1 MEVAAVLVAAYVLG
15 AIPTSYVAVYALTG
29 RDIRSMGTGN
39 PGTMNVLDSV
49 GLRAALIVAAGDV
62 TKGMAAVT
70 LAYAAGLDDSVA
82 VLAGMIAVL
91 GHDYSVFLRL
101 DGGNGTAAAFGALLA
116 LLPRETVLMA
126 ALGFTVWGLTRQ
138 RRIGGLVGLAAFV
151 PLWLVSQEPDVKVVG
166 SMVIVGFTLLKIIRF
181 EGFQPARGGR

>member
-15 AIPTSYVAVYALTG
+15 AIPTSYVVVYALTG
-29 RDIRSMGTGN
+29 RDIRGMGTGN

-62 TKGMAAVT
+62 SKGMAAVT
-70 LAYAAGLDDSVA
+70 LAYAAGLSDSVA

-101 DGGNGTAAAFGALLA
+101 DGGNGTAAAFGALIA
-116 LLPRETVLMA
+116 LLPRETLLMA
-126 ALGFTVWGLTRQ
+126 ALGFAVWGLTRQ

-151 PLWLVSQEPDVKVVG
+151 PLWVVSQEPEVKVVG